1 MPGKTGNPSPQAQAL
16 RVAPA
21 EPGLTPGTRFPA
33 IPAWRHVRAGAPK
46 TDVPRP
52 TQRLHGPFSLPQNL
66 NEAQYAENQSK
77 VHRQKS

>member
-1 MPGKTGNPSPQAQAL
+1 MTLL
-16 RVAPA
+16 RGDGARGCPEIGSNQHNRPRVDD
-21 EPGLTPGTRFPA
+21 PA

-46 TDVPRP
+46 THVPRP